1 VLFLAKTSEKS
12 IHPIQ
17 VSPND
22 RLLKDNLNSKNNTS
36 PTKSTIDLGGGTNEK
51 WSKILEISENLLTD
65 LPQPGEET
73 VKQAY
78 EIGKITNV
86 GELIRSRI
94 DDSKL
99 IISLHV
105 ERSKYTTHEE
115 LYHAMKNWWV
125 ETKGRSPKTI
135 IDRIRHARSMQ
146 NHPVYPVNWLK
157 FEPEQILNQLLHR
170 QLYEYKERAKQTGN
184 PTYGTTQLH
193 NLWKT
198 VNMFAEAYGID
209 ISFWGWNPPTV
220 PEPQVKIVPRPETVN
235 RLMHKWYSNDRFE
248 NALIRTLLTVGF
260 HIGLRPEELITIK
273 VDDIKL
279 DDGYI
284 FIREQK
290 KKFRERQVWIDD
302 AVMNSRRQNSL
313 RNWVEIWRPK
323 RANEDSGKFLFIQ
336 KNGEPFPSEDALRMY
351 LSPFVKPVWS
361 EFKPKIM
368 RDWSAIARL
377 IRTKEETKNWDI
389 RTVKYDLGHKFQQTT
404 ESYIRYAEN
413 YYRKDPYDWLR
424 AVLKFHKNSMR
435 MLRLMEQEYG
445 PGQEIPEISI
455 NTKKGSQ
462 SRWFSPVEVNEPMG
476 IRTPVSG
483 SEGRKDIQTTS

>member
-1 VLFLAKTSEKS
+1 MESKRIFQKRRVRFLAKSSGNS
-12 IHPIQ
+12 IRHFQ
-17 VSPND
+17 ASLND
-22 RLLKDNLNSKNNTS
+22 RLLKDNLNSKNDTFL
-36 PTKSTIDLGGGTNEK
+36 TKSTIDLGGGVKEK
-51 WSKILEISENLLTD
+51 WSEFLDVRENLLTD

-78 EIGKITNV
+78 DVGKIINV

-94 DDSKL
+94 DDTKL
-99 IISLHV
+99 IIALHV
-105 ERSKYTTHEE
+105 ERSKYKTHEE

-135 IDRIRHARSMQ
+135 TDRIRHARSMQ

-323 RANEDSGKFLFIQ
+323 RANDNSGKFLFIQ

-377 IRTKEETKNWDI
+377 IRTKEETKKWDI
-389 RTVKYDLGHKFQQTT
+389 RTVKHDLGHKFQQTT

-424 AVLKFHKNSMR
+424 AVLKFHKNSLR

-445 PGQEIPEISI
+445 PGQEIPPISI
-455 NTKKGSQ
+455 NTKKGAQ

-476 IRTPVSG
+476 I
-483 SEGRKDIQTTS
+483 

>member
-1 VLFLAKTSEKS
+1 MKSNNKNTLKDRNDSFLADTAGG
-12 IHPIQ
+12 
-17 VSPND
+17 
-22 RLLKDNLNSKNNTS
+22 LKEEWKI
-36 PTKSTIDLGGGTNEK
+36 K
-51 WSKILEISENLLTD
+51 SKIGENLLTAQ
-65 LPQPGEET
+65 PQPLWEET

-78 EIGKITNV
+78 DVGKIINV
-86 GELIRSRI
+86 GELVRSRI

-115 LYHAMKNWWV
+115 LYHAMNNWWV
-125 ETKGRSPKTI
+125 ETKGRSSKTI

-170 QLYEYKERAKQTGN
+170 QLYQYKERAKQTGN

-198 VNMFAEAYGID
+198 VNMFAEAYGLD
-209 ISFWGWNPPTV
+209 ISFWGWNPPAV
-220 PEPQVKIVPRPETVN
+220 PEPQVKIVPRPEIVN
-235 RLMHKWYSNDRFE
+235 RLMHKWYTNDRFE

-313 RNWVEIWRPK
+313 RNWIKVWRPK
-323 RANEDSGKFLFIQ
+323 RANENSGNFIFIK
-336 KNGEPFPSEDALRMY
+336 KNGKPFPSEDALRMY

-361 EFKPKIM
+361 DFKPKIM

-377 IRTKEETKNWDI
+377 IRTKEETKKWDI
-389 RTVKYDLGHKFQQTT
+389 RTVKHDLGHKFQQTT

-413 YYRKDPYDWLR
+413 YYRRDPYDWLR
-424 AVLKFHKNSMR
+424 SVLKFHKSSMR
-435 MLRLMEQEYG
+435 MKHLMGREYG
-445 PGQEIPEISI
+445 SRQEIPKISI

-462 SRWFSPVEVNEPMG
+462 SRWFSPVRNDEPMG
-476 IRTPVSG
+476 I
-483 SEGRKDIQTTS
+483 

>member
-1 VLFLAKTSEKS
+1 LKPVNENPINDSGDLFL
-12 IHPIQ
+12 
-17 VSPND
+17 
-22 RLLKDNLNSKNNTS
+22 
-36 PTKSTIDLGGGTNEK
+36 TKSENDFGGGKKQKCDTLEK
-51 WSKILEISENLLTD
+51 IGKNLLTD

-78 EIGKITNV
+78 EIGKIFNV
-86 GELIRSRI
+86 GELVRSRI

-99 IISLHV
+99 IISLHID
-105 ERSKYTTHEE
+105 RSKYTTHEE
-115 LYHAMKNWWV
+115 LYHDIKKWWI
-125 ETKGRSPKTI
+125 ETKNRSEKTI

-157 FEPEQILNQLLHR
+157 FEPEQILNQLIYR
-170 QLYEYKERAKQTGN
+170 KNTEYKERAEQTGN

-198 VNMFAEAYGID
+198 VNMFAKAYGID
-209 ISFWGWNPPTV
+209 KSFWGWNPPTV

-235 RLMHKWYSNDRFE
+235 RLMHTWYTNDRFE

-260 HIGLRPEELITIK
+260 HIGVRPEELITIK

-302 AVMNSRRQNSL
+302 AVLNSRRQNSL

-323 RANEDSGKFLFIQ
+323 RANENSGRSLFIQ
-336 KNGEPFPSEDALRMY
+336 KNGNPFPSEDALRMY

-361 EFKPKIM
+361 DFKPKIM

-377 IRTKEETKNWDI
+377 IRTKEETKKWDI
-389 RTVKYDLGHKFQQTT
+389 RTVKHDLGHKNEETT
-404 ESYIRYAEN
+404 EEYVRFAEN
-413 YYRKDPYDWLR
+413 YYRRDPYDWLR
-424 AVLKFHKNSMR
+424 AVLKFHKNSMH
-435 MLRLMEQEYG
+435 MLRLMGQDHG
-445 PGQEIPEISI
+445 TRQEIPKISI

-462 SRWFSPVEVNEPMG
+462 SRQFSPVGIYEPMG
-476 IRTPVSG
+476 I
-483 SEGRKDIQTTS
+483 